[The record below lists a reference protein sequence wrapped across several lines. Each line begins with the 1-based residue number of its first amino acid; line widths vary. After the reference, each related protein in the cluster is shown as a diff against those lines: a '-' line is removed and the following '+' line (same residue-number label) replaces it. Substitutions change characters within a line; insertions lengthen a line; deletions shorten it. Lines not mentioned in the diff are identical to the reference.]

1 MKYILLF
8 LTLATSQVYATEA
21 LLLFGGKNHDQFIG
35 CLNCGKYD
43 DGSVCNKYGDYGSKY
58 SDKSIWNK
66 YGNYGSKYN
75 DESPWN
81 KYGSTPPVIVD
92 KDGGFYGYF
101 AASKYQDKR
110 TRIKTFVYMLDNVDI
125 FYDDLEKARDW
136 LCE

>member
-1 MKYILLF
+1 MKHILLF
-8 LTLATSQVYATEA
+8 LIIFSSQAFATEA
-21 LLLFGGKNHDQFIG
+21 LLLFGGKNHDQYIG

-66 YGNYGSKYN
+66 YGDYGSKYN

-81 KYGSTPPVIVD
+81 KYGSNPPVIVD
-92 KDGGFYGYF
+92 KNGDFYGYF

-110 TRIKTFVYMLDNVDI
+110 TEIKTYVYLLDNVDI
-125 FYDDLEKARDW
+125 VYDDLEKARDW